1 MITLGQ
7 QNGGPNVAESFNQ
20 SVLALRKLLAILNAA
35 DYATETPEFALILR
49 VNGSLTNFGPEGVEP
64 PKLRRGY
71 VQTDIVVPEPRWKD
85 GEAAQRLYLAS
96 VVGEALVR
104 IANRLEKRGV
114 Y

>member
-1 MITLGQ
+1 LGQ